1 MDRNFQGE
9 AAVSRDRIYS
19 FLDVILQVFS
29 ELEEVRTH
37 FSGHLNTDVVLLQT
51 KFIQV
56 IDDTQRLI
64 ADFEREMGRPLS
76 STHPPHQV
84 IKSTVNEL
92 MQAVCLYLI
101 NFYVWKLILVGS
113 ATVYCKLGCDVFK
126 FGICKRKSSPCVF
139 YVFFF
144 EFGAVVCK

>member
-29 ELEEVRTH
+29 ELEEVRTN
-37 FSGHLNTDVVLLQT
+37 FSGHLNTDMVLLWT

-76 STHPPHQV
+76 PSHPPH
-84 IKSTVNEL
+84 
-92 MQAVCLYLI
+92 
-101 NFYVWKLILVGS
+101 
-113 ATVYCKLGCDVFK
+113 
-126 FGICKRKSSPCVF
+126 
-139 YVFFF
+139 
-144 EFGAVVCK
+144 